1 MTKLFRPLVPAV
13 AGLLVCIL
21 LVGCAKTGIKE
32 AVLARDTVAMQRI
45 LKEDPAQANIK
56 DADGDTMLHVAVQTG
71 DDQVVKVLLDH
82 GADVTARNA
91 HGETPLELAA
101 LQGSALVMRT
111 LLRGGAKVVS
121 PNALLA
127 RSAWAGNVA
136 VAQILLSKG
145 ADVNGGAVPGSK
157 DKSSPMH
164 SAVMGE
170 MPDMV
175 EYLIRSGANVNVVNA
190 SGLTPLHLASQS
202 IYPQIARILL
212 EHGAK
217 VNARTPAGETPLHRA
232 AFHGRTK
239 TLEMLVSKGGDL
251 NAKTPDER
259 TPYDVAALA
268 RKSECASAVLK
279 LGGKPSARWELT
291 DAASLTDTAAI
302 DRIMK
307 ARPEAGK
314 QIVNGLTPLHY
325 AARHGL
331 LASVQA
337 LVEHKIDV
345 NIRCSV
351 GQTPLHYAARFGHVE
366 VVKYL
371 VGHGADVNAKDDRG
385 LTPIGYYYHAG
396 PSFRQPNP
404 VSPAAKRFKDI
415 EEFLLANGAKKE

>member
-1 MTKLFRPLVPAV
+1 MIKLFRPLVPAV
-13 AGLLVCIL
+13 AGLLICIL
-21 LVGCAKTGIKE
+21 LAGCGKTGIKD
-32 AVLARDTVAMQRI
+32 AVLARDTLAMQRI
-45 LKEDPAQANIK
+45 LKEDPTQANAK
-56 DADGDTMLHVAVQTG
+56 DSDGDTILHVAIQTG

-101 LQGSALVMRT
+101 LQGSATVMRT

-127 RSAWAGNVA
+127 RAAWAGNVA

-175 EYLIRSGANVNVVNA
+175 EYLIRSGADVNVVNA
-190 SGLTPLHLASQS
+190 GGLTPLHLASQS

-217 VNARTPAGETPLHRA
+217 VNAKTPAGETPLHRA

-239 TLEMLVSKGGDL
+239 IIEMLASRGGDL

-268 RKSECASAVLK
+268 RKSETAGALLK
-279 LGGKPSARWELT
+279 LGGKPSERWELT
-291 DAASLTDTAAI
+291 DAVSLADTDAI
-302 DRIMK
+302 GRIMA

-314 QIVNGLTPLHY
+314 QIANGLTPLHY

-331 LASVQA
+331 LTSVRA
-337 LVEHKIDV
+337 LVSHKIDV
-345 NIRCSV
+345 NIRCQA
-351 GQTPLHYAARFGHVE
+351 GQRPLHYAVRFGHVE
-366 VVKYL
+366 IVKYL
-371 VGHGADVNAKDDRG
+371 VAQGADVNAKDDRG
-385 LTPIGYYYHAG
+385 LTPIGYYYSAG

-404 VSPAAKRFKDI
+404 VSPTAKRFKDI